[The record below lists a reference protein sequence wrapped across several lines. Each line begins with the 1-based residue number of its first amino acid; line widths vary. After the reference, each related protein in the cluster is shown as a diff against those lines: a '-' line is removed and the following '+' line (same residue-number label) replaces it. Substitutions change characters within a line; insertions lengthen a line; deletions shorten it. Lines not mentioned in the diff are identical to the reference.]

1 MLQAINIPQCVRTP
15 HDVDIRLHSTSDIEA
30 GQGTLQE
37 GNPNGTISDQ
47 SGILTQ
53 ILLEPV
59 GVRTFSRPAC
69 LGPTSIVSLG
79 IMCVWALGQAVQKLS
94 H

>member
-1 MLQAINIPQCVRTP
+1 MRTP
-15 HDVDIRLHSTSDIEA
+15 HAVDIRLHSTSDIEA

-59 GVRTFSRPAC
+59 
-69 LGPTSIVSLG
+69 ISLNG
-79 IMCVWALGQAVQKLS
+79 GGGEGGD
-94 H
+94 

>member
-53 ILLEPV
+53 ILLECQSRNAEEGGDILMQFV
-59 GVRTFSRPAC
+59 GNVHTNRC
-69 LGPTSIVSLG
+69 
-79 IMCVWALGQAVQKLS
+79 
-94 H
+94 

>member
-1 MLQAINIPQCVRTP
+1 MRTP
-15 HDVDIRLHSTSDIEA
+15 HAVDIRLHSTSDIEA

-53 ILLEPV
+53 IILEPV
-59 GVRTFSRPAC
+59 ISLNGGRRGGLKTFSRPAC